1 MIYVTHRSVLGTEF
15 RGELEDTV
23 AVTEDILGVKPVI
36 RGRGWITGVSDVI
49 VEADDPLPTG
59 FTVSDIW

>member
-1 MIYVTHRSVLGTEF
+1 M
-15 RGELEDTV
+15 

-36 RGRGWITGVSDVI
+36 RGRGWITGVSDVM

-59 FTVSDIW
+59 FTVSDRAFTIAEKLIKFWQKKLVFYSY

>member
-1 MIYVTHRSVLGTEF
+1 MV
-15 RGELEDTV
+15 
-23 AVTEDILGVKPVI
+23 VTEDILGVKPVI